1 MSNTATD
8 PAHAAAIAGTHH
20 PAVWKGQSLHQSEAA
35 GISSG
40 FRELDHALPGNG
52 WPRGALIELLAPCMG
67 IGELRLLAPTL
78 RQLTQSGKNVIL
90 LAPPHTPYVPA
101 FEAMGI
107 DHTRLLMVSADK
119 PIDRLWA
126 VEQSIKSRQFGALL
140 TWLDSAKPEMMRRLQ
155 LASSGTQGLVFA
167 FRPLAAQQQPSPAP
181 LRMLLLP
188 RRYPSL
194 AVQIIKR
201 RGPLMAHPIH
211 IAIPT
216 PGEGLRLI
224 ATEDPIAVPAPTQH
238 TEHRHAVD
246 RMRHSGTLSG
256 TVSSASATGGSTA
269 RN

>member
-1 MSNTATD
+1 MPATL
-8 PAHAAAIAGTHH
+8 HH
-20 PAVWKGQSLHQSEAA
+20 PAVWKGQALHQSESS
-35 GISSG
+35 GIASG
-40 FRELDHALPGNG
+40 FRELDRELPGNG
-52 WPRGALIELLAPCMG
+52 WPRGALIELMAPCMG
-67 IGELRLLAPTL
+67 IGELRFLAPTL
-78 RQLTQSGKNVIL
+78 KQLTRSGKNVIL

-107 DHTRLLMVSADK
+107 DHTRLLMINADK

-140 TWLDSAKPEMMRRLQ
+140 TWLDNTKPEMMRRLQ
-155 LASSGTQGLVFA
+155 LAASGAQGLVFV
-167 FRPLAAQQQPSPAP
+167 FRPLAAQQEPSAAP

-201 RGPLMAHPIH
+201 RGPLASSPID

-224 ATEDPIAVPAPTQH
+224 SAEDPITIPAPTQQS
-238 TEHRHAVD
+238 EHRHAVD
-246 RMRHSGTLSG
+246 RMRHSSTLPGTLSPAAA
-256 TVSSASATGGSTA
+256 SSNPST
-269 RN
+269 RS